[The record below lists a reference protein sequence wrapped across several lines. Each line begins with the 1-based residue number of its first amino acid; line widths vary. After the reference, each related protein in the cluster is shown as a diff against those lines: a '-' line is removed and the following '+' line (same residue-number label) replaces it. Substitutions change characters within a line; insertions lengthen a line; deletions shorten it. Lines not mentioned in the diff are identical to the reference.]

1 MPWYHSGVQSPHE
14 SEPKTLMIIAIDG
27 PAGSGKSSVA
37 KSVATRLGFKYLDT
51 GAMYRAVTFRA
62 LQTGVDPAD
71 GGAVAKIVASSPIEF
86 THVVGDPFPTGVRIA
101 GVDVTAEIRTPAV
114 DDAVS
119 AVARL
124 GVVREAMVAQQRV
137 LGGAADIVVEGR
149 DIGTVVFPDAE
160 LKVFLTASAE
170 ERARRRS
177 AQQAESGIDSVSA
190 DVRDAIERRDTA
202 DSTRE
207 LSPLASA
214 PDAVVLDTTE
224 LTFAQV
230 VDSVC
235 EMAAERGA

>member
-1 MPWYHSGVQSPHE
+1 
-14 SEPKTLMIIAIDG
+14 MIIAIDG

-37 KSVATRLGFKYLDT
+37 KSVATRLGFRYLDT
-51 GAMYRAVTFRA
+51 GAMYRAVTYRA

-71 GGAVAKIVASSPIEF
+71 GGAVANVVAESPIEF
-86 THVVGDPFPTGVRIA
+86 MHVEGDSFPTGVRIA
-101 GVDVTAEIRTPAV
+101 GADVTAEIRTPAV

-137 LGGAADIVVEGR
+137 LADGDDIVVEGR

-160 LKVFLTASAE
+160 LKVFLTASPE

-177 AQQAESGIDSVSA
+177 VQQAESGIES
-190 DVRDAIERRDTA
+190 DAAGVHEAIIRRDTA

-214 PDAVVLDTTE
+214 VDAVLLDTTQ

-230 VDSVC
+230 VERVC
-235 EMAAERGA
+235 EIARERGA